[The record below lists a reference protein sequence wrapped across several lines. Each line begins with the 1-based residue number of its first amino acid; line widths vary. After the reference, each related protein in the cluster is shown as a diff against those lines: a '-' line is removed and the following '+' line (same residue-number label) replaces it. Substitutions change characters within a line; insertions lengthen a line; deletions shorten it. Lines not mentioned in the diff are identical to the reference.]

1 MQCKMKSL
9 DVRKLLRQR
18 LQSGLQ
24 KNGLID
30 MFSFMAEIKDEYIDY
45 NAMTL
50 FSNRHLL
57 ALVMR
62 GHPKIPFQLPRAF
75 QILTCTQV
83 SAGTHKNQRVPEIP
97 PPNC

>member
-30 MFSFMAEIKDEYIDY
+30 MFSFMAEIKDEYPLQCHDTVFQQTS
-45 NAMTL
+45 ASLGHEGTMSSEDA
-50 FSNRHLL
+50 FSIAKGL
-57 ALVMR
+57 
-62 GHPKIPFQLPRAF
+62 
-75 QILTCTQV
+75 
-83 SAGTHKNQRVPEIP
+83 SD
-97 PPNC
+97 PNMHASFCRYSQKSKGS